1 MDMKVKNNLL
11 SIVFLNLVVS
21 AQAAENNTDSNVS
34 PRLSTDQVENQIV
47 LDKIDYNPAD
57 GD

>member
-1 MDMKVKNNLL
+1 MKVKNNLL